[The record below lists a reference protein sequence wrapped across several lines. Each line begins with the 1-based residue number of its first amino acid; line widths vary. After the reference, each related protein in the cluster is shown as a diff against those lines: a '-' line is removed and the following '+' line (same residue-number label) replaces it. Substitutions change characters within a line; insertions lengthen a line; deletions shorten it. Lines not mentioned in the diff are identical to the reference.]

1 MARYLNAPA
10 TLEWVTSLLPD
21 QAEKFKAVNPTQ
33 LILMMVGS
41 NFWRMDAD
49 FRMMTFLPFN
59 EVMELPLAD
68 YVNISRWNKSLDA
81 MPV

>member
-1 MARYLNAPA
+1 
-10 TLEWVTSLLPD
+10 
-21 QAEKFKAVNPTQ
+21 
-33 LILMMVGS
+33 MMVGS